1 MFAKLRWVVVAL
13 ALSGA
18 VAVIGCQGQGTG
30 SAVKDSGKVYDIK
43 GKVVAV
49 DSEKKTVTLD
59 HEDIPGLMKAMTMK
73 FEVAD
78 AKLLDGVAVGDAVE
92 GKLKAD
98 QGRHVVTELRKR

>member
-1 MFAKLRWVVVAL
+1 MRSSVFVVAL
-13 ALSGA
+13 VVAGGLLFSGCEKPA
-18 VAVIGCQGQGTG
+18 DTG
-30 SAVKDSGKVYDIK
+30 KDKTYDLK

-49 DSEKKTVTLD
+49 DPAGKTVTLD